1 MNRLV
6 QSMRVT
12 ESVGDHVPY
21 LNTLSPDPFSF
32 SLDHAQIQIT
42 GSTLISAYKW
52 QYTAK
57 PVARKKDGTY
67 EDVQVSVG
75 TAIVFPLAF
84 NGYENGNSGSSV
96 NAIAGEDPN
105 DLPTAF
111 DIVPI
116 PSGVIVTARL
126 LAYYDADG
134 SIAPGDSYYWFFSLM
149 NPMEGMCS

>member
-105 DLPTAF
+105 DLTTAF

>member
-21 LNTLSPDPFSF
+21 LNTLSPDPFTF

>member
-57 PVARKKDGTY
+57 PVARNKDGTY
-67 EDVQVSVG
+67 QDIQVSVG
-75 TAIVFPLAF
+75 TQIVFPVAF

-96 NAIAGEDPN
+96 NAIAKEDPN
-105 DLPTAF
+105 DLPTDF

-116 PSGVIVTARL
+116 PAGVIVTARL
-126 LAYYDADG
+126 LAFYDADG